1 MSMFIFNRPVSRYKS
16 NIIVNLYDD
25 LINKNRKYNIEMGM
39 FGQLF
44 SLDDNQFSRIVDT
57 YNMISPVLG
66 RLFGP
71 MKNSSD

>member
-1 MSMFIFNRPVSRYKS
+1 M
-16 NIIVNLYDD
+16 NLYDD

-44 SLDDNQFSRIVDT
+44 SLDDNQFSRVVDT

-71 MKNSSD
+71 TVQS